1 YDLAAQL
8 RGLLDDPAMPAAAR
22 VNAARTLAELEGR
35 IGRHQAAPDRGA
47 TVTLSQLSRD
57 ELIGEL
63 HRLRTLFELGLVR
76 YPLVPVRL
84 SLSSLREEGWSRLV
98 PAAAPSGTGWSRR
111 PHPPGLPPPW
121 GSRRAPRSPD

>member
-1 YDLAAQL
+1 MKTSRTKAGTKAGTKQVVEFGRNGKATNRYDLAAQL

-76 YPLVPVRL
+76 
-84 SLSSLREEGWSRLV
+84 
-98 PAAAPSGTGWSRR
+98 
-111 PHPPGLPPPW
+111 
-121 GSRRAPRSPD
+121 